1 MSSGGGGG
9 GEKQK
14 VTEEELTLKDVSL
27 GQWGLRE
34 DYMSQ
39 IDEPFLAE
47 ADRDMSGVLR
57 NRAAVDS
64 AMANQN
70 MGAVD
75 PISLGQLK
83 LNPNAPQGG
92 TAFGQGLQ
100 DASNAAR
107 ARTDQQRQHVVT
119 TGARTGATA
128 ISNLSGSAESGAD
141 KQAQMA
147 KARTVV
153 NNSRNEMLG
162 TLAAG
167 FGDAAA
173 MNMKYSQ
180 MEGVKGF
187 NGKPISPW
195 FGGGKVRS

>member
-9 GEKQK
+9 GGQQGP
-14 VTEEELTLKDVSL
+14 TEEELALKEVAQK
-27 GQWGLRE
+27 QWGLRRQ
-34 DYMSQ
+34 YMPQ
-39 IDEPFLAE
+39 IDNAFLAE
-47 ADRDMSGVLR
+47 ANRDMSGVLR

-100 DASNAAR
+100 SASNAAR

-119 TGARTGATA
+119 TGTKTGSTA
-128 ISNLSGSAESGAD
+128 ISNLGGLAESAAD

-147 KARTVV
+147 KARAVV

-180 MEGVKGF
+180 MEGVKGID
-187 NGKPISPW
+187 GKPIERW
-195 FGGGKVRS
+195 FG